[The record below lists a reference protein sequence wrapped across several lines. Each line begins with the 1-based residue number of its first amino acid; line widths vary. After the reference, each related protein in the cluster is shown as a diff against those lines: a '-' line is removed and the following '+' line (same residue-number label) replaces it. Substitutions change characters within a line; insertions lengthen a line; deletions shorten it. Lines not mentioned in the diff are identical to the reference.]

1 MPPFVKSL
9 AFWKAIS
16 LLVATLVVYFFP
28 QYTLSAA
35 MVEAVIYA
43 VLQLFGVTP
52 ELRARGLL

>member
-16 LLVATLVVYFFP
+16 LIVATLVAYFFP
-28 QYTLSAA
+28 DYKIDAV
-35 MVEAVIYA
+35 MVEFLVLA
-43 VLQLFGVTP
+43 VLQFFGVTP